1 MKQNEFEKRL
11 KELREEKHLSQREA
25 GAIFHVKGPSISRWE
40 TGVMESDFDTLK
52 KIAEYFGVT
61 TDYLL
66 GLEE

>member
-1 MKQNEFEKRL
+1 MKQNEFGNHI
-11 KELREEKHLSQREA
+11 KELREERKMSQAQA
-25 GAIFHVKGPSISRWE
+25 GRIFHVTGQTFSRWE
-40 TGVMESDFDTLK
+40 TGVMEPDFDTLK